1 MPALIVGTVLGILL
15 GSYLPF
21 DIPLV
26 FIKYTAIGIL
36 AALDAIFGGWRAQLE
51 HKFIMYKF
59 VSSFFTN
66 AALAGIL
73 AALGDFLGIDI
84 YLGAVVA
91 FSIRLF
97 QNLSIIREE
106 LLERAIAWGSGKKPP
121 ESAESSK

>member
-1 MPALIVGTVLGILL
+1 MLALIVGTIIGILL
-15 GSYLPF
+15 GFYLPF

-51 HKFIMYKF
+51 HKFVTSKF
-59 VSSFFTN
+59 VISFFSN
-66 AALAGIL
+66 AALAGLL
-73 AALGDFLGIDI
+73 AALGDFVGVDI

-97 QNLSIIREE
+97 QNLSVIREE
-106 LLERAIAWGSGKKPP
+106 LLERAFAWGTTNSDL
-121 ESAESSK
+121 ESAKGDD